1 VIPAGAVAGAALQVG
16 RAVPSSAFD
25 MVTGASGIE
34 QVVLL
39 GLAVLSLLSWGIM
52 LAKWR
57 EFSAVQRAGA
67 PFVAE
72 FAIATRFEDAAQ
84 AARRSQPSPWT
95 RVVQRAAEFLTQAR
109 AANQAR
115 AGDVTLS
122 ATQVEALKLLLEAET
137 AAERDRLAAFIP
149 WLASI
154 GSVSPLLGLLGTVLG
169 VIDAFLGIATSGS
182 GNLAAVAP
190 GIATALIATA
200 AALTVAIP
208 AAFGYNLFAS
218 RLTRLE
224 SALDGFGSELIALM
238 AREGRL

>member
-1 VIPAGAVAGAALQVG
+1 MTPLAAWASVQVG
-16 RAVPSSAFD
+16 RAVPLSALD
-25 MVTGASGIE
+25 MVVGASMIE
-34 QVVLL
+34 QVVLA

-57 EFSAVQRAGA
+57 EFASVQRAGA

-72 FAIATRFEDAAQ
+72 FANAARFDEAAQ

-95 RVVQRAAEFLTQAR
+95 RVVQRAAEYLTSAR

-115 AGDVTLS
+115 VGDVTLS

>member
-1 VIPAGAVAGAALQVG
+1 MGGIGGPALLQAG
-16 RAVPSSAFD
+16 RAVPSNALE
-25 MVTGASGIE
+25 MLTGASGIE

-57 EFSAVQRAGA
+57 EFAALQRDAA

-72 FAIATRFEDAAQ
+72 FAIATRFDDAAQ
-84 AARRSQPSPWT
+84 AARRSRPSPYT
-95 RVVQRAAEFLTQAR
+95 RVVQRASDFLTQAR

-137 AAERDRLAAFIP
+137 ATERDRLAAFIP

-154 GSVSPLLGLLGTVLG
+154 GSVAPLIGLLGTVLG

>member
-1 VIPAGAVAGAALQVG
+1 MTPLAAWASVQAG
-16 RAVPSSAFD
+16 RAVPSSALD
-25 MVTGASGIE
+25 MVVGASMIE
-34 QVVLL
+34 QVVLAA
-39 GLAVLSLLSWGIM
+39 LAVLSLLSWGIM

-57 EFSAVQRAGA
+57 EFRSVQRAGA

-72 FAIATRFEDAAQ
+72 FAIATRFDEAAQ

-95 RVVQRAAEFLTQAR
+95 RVVQRAAEFLASAR